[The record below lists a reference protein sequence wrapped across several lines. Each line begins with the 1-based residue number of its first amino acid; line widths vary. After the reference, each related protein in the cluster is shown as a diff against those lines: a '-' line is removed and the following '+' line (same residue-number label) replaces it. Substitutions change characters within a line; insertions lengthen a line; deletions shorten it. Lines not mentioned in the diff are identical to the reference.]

1 MLTRISVLLAAA
13 WTMAYAGSQCGVARA
28 DSFVQEIKN
37 GTAQQT
43 AFDLKLMFTKAVAE
57 GSTVVLE
64 DSQGRRTTTVVQNST
79 TTVIFPNGQLPGGR
93 VLPKELL
100 TVRWQG
106 QSGSALIKSGATQ
119 SRFTD
124 QNSAEIVDSVASLGQ
139 PPAWH
144 FQGATALV
152 ELTNPDAVN
161 IAYSNIQV
169 FDGNALSR
177 LNVDQFFT
185 PSGTLVPGLPT
196 TVTLLPGESRTL
208 SVGAF
213 DPGTYQLAL
222 ADVAAIAAPEDRFR
236 VGAAAAIPEP
246 SALLLVG
253 SGLGFFALARTR
265 RTRIA
270 AIVSVSL
277 LAGALSVAISFA
289 QSTTLG
295 DLTDGHTML
304 VDDKLFFNWEI
315 VENHSRAAADVL
327 STIVLPLVVSDTVKG
342 VRFDGLTNDSLIVS
356 GNELIDVT
364 VRYAVRALDDT
375 RPIVDAEMALVRGDI
390 NDIFEVSENVFEF
403 GGSPFFDDLAFLDID
418 GGNRTDRA
426 VFGPHEFIEVQ
437 KRIVLGGGF
446 AFDQEGNPIVDEDGN
461 PEEIASFI
469 SRLDQTVSQVP
480 EPSAVLLFGTGA
492 LGILRFGRHR
502 RKGFRS

>member
-1 MLTRISVLLAAA
+1 
-13 WTMAYAGSQCGVARA
+13 
-28 DSFVQEIKN
+28 
-37 GTAQQT
+37 
-43 AFDLKLMFTKAVAE
+43 
-57 GSTVVLE
+57 
-64 DSQGRRTTTVVQNST
+64 
-79 TTVIFPNGQLPGGR
+79 
-93 VLPKELL
+93 
-100 TVRWQG
+100 
-106 QSGSALIKSGATQ
+106 
-119 SRFTD
+119 
-124 QNSAEIVDSVASLGQ
+124 
-139 PPAWH
+139 
-144 FQGATALV
+144 
-152 ELTNPDAVN
+152 
-161 IAYSNIQV
+161 
-169 FDGNALSR
+169 
-177 LNVDQFFT
+177 
-185 PSGTLVPGLPT
+185 
-196 TVTLLPGESRTL
+196 
-208 SVGAF
+208 
-213 DPGTYQLAL
+213 
-222 ADVAAIAAPEDRFR
+222 
-236 VGAAAAIPEP
+236 
-246 SALLLVG
+246 VG

-270 AIVSVSL
+270 AIVSVSV
-277 LAGALSVAISFA
+277 LAGALSVAISLA
-289 QSTTLG
+289 QPTTLG

-403 GGSPFFDDLAFLDID
+403 GGSPFDDLAFLDID
-418 GGNRTDRA
+418 GVNRTDRA
-426 VFGPHEFIEVQ
+426 VFGPQEFIEVQ

-502 RKGFRS
+502 RKRFRS